1 MIESQTPKKEE
12 NQKGTLF
19 LLDINNKLSQDSK
32 HWELSKKSTQGS
44 SNINFEI
51 NQTHLS
57 SQNLFGENKFKK
69 QYNKIK
75 EEIELNEK
83 KFSKFAIKIEYK
95 RSATKSRNSIVSN
108 VSESH
113 FKTEIVDII
122 SRNNIDD
129 FPISTINRIKLRKD
143 AYGNPIGKN
152 INKSY
157 KVTFKDKVNK
167 NTIDNEFIK
176 IFNVENYKKYN
187 VKKEKDDVICGCGN
201 SGGCLIF

>member
-12 NQKGTLF
+12 NQKSTLF
-19 LLDINNKLSQDSK
+19 LIDINNKLSQDSK

-75 EEIELNEK
+75 EEIEQNEK
-83 KFSKFAIKIEYK
+83 KFSKFAVKIDYK
-95 RSATKSRNSIVSN
+95 RSATKSRNSVVSN

-122 SRNNIDD
+122 SRNNIDN
-129 FPISTINRIKLRKD
+129 FPNSTINRINLRKD

-167 NTIDNEFIK
+167 NITDNQFIK
-176 IFNVENYKKYN
+176 IYNVENYTKYN
-187 VKKEKDDVICGCGN
+187 LKKDKDEVICSCGK